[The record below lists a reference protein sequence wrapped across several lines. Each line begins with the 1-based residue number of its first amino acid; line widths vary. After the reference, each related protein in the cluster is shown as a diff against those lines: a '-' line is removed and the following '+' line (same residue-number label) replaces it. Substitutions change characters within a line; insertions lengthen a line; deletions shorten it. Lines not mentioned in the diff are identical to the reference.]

1 MVFNLVETSVS
12 KTFFVKFY
20 LKFIF
25 PVLYKSGP
33 QFYHATYIV
42 YIKNSNEEFDSLHF
56 QGLSR
61 IAETS
66 AKDLLVIEVFYPKN
80 VSSTNYEQCFDNLS
94 SFKIS
99 EYSPKR
105 FLYNQAK

>member
-1 MVFNLVETSVS
+1 M
-12 KTFFVKFY
+12 
-20 LKFIF
+20 
-25 PVLYKSGP
+25 LYKSGP

-42 YIKNSNEEFDSLHF
+42 YIKNSNENFDSLEF

-66 AKDLLVIEVFYPKN
+66 AKDLLVIEIFYPKN
-80 VSSTNYEQCFDNLS
+80 VPPTNYEDCFDRLS